1 MRKINYPLIISDF
14 DGTLLRGDGTIAEET
29 KKTIDEY
36 MRLGG
41 RFAICTGR
49 TLSSILPR
57 ANELG
62 LKGLVACYQGSVIA
76 DIETGELKADGFL
89 PTDGAAAIC
98 RAMEELGLHIHV
110 YEMNKYYSNM
120 DDAALKAYEKISGEK
135 GIVYEEKPLSSWILE
150 RGIKVR
156 KVLALVAPEE
166 KAAVYQALESRFGND
181 YYVTYSAAFL
191 VEITSRKYSKGS
203 AVRFIAD
210 YYGVDIAKTIAVG
223 DSLNDLPMIEA
234 AGLGIA
240 VQNADELLKKRAKV
254 TLDYT
259 NDENAVGKIVE
270 KYGFGGK
277 V

>member
-1 MRKINYPLIISDF
+1 MRKIDYPLIISDF
-14 DGTLLRGDGTIAEET
+14 DGTLLRSDGTIAEET
-29 KKTIDEY
+29 KRTIDEY
-36 MRLGG
+36 VRSGG

-98 RAMEELGLHIHV
+98 KAMEELGLHIHV
-110 YEMNKYYSNM
+110 YELDKYYSNM
-120 DDAALKAYEKISGEK
+120 DDEALKSYEKICGEK
-135 GIVYEEKPLSSWILE
+135 GIVYDEKPLSSWIME
-150 RGIKVR
+150 RGMKVR

-166 KAAVYQALESRFGND
+166 KTAVYQALESRFGND

-191 VEITSRKYSKGS
+191 VEVTSRKYSKGS
-203 AVRFIAD
+203 AVQFIAD

-240 VQNADELLKKRAKV
+240 VQNADELLKKRAKE
-254 TLDYT
+254 TFDYT